1 MRLFVDNLTNIDFS
15 YLCPERG
22 LVGETWL
29 ANIELSGEP
38 DQQGMICDFGIVKKQ
53 LRQWLDNQLDH
64 CLLVPATSPHVS
76 IAQSDQQMSI
86 CLICRDSSRIDVEAP
101 ETSVSVID
109 TPRITPLSVA
119 QWCEEK
125 LDRMFP
131 NSKLAVSFSCEDI
144 KSPYYH
150 YSHGLKKHGG
160 DCQRIAHG
168 HRSKLLIWRNGI
180 LAQDLVSE
188 WANRWS
194 DIYIA
199 TQEDCVANTGD
210 AMTFSYTASQGHF
223 RLSIPSSRCY
233 LIDTDTTVEYIAQH
247 LANKISAAYPTDH
260 IVVKAF
266 EGIGKGA
273 IAEVKAQNLEQ

>member
-29 ANIELSGEP
+29 ANIELTGEP
-38 DQQGMICDFGIVKKQ
+38 DQQGMICDFGVVKKQ
-53 LRQWLDNQLDH
+53 LRQWLDNHLDH
-64 CLLVPATSPHVS
+64 CLLVPANAPDIVS
-76 IAQSDQQMSI
+76 AESDQQVSI
-86 CLICRDSSRIDVEAP
+86 SLRCRDDSLINIKAPKVAVNLIDA
-101 ETSVSVID
+101 
-109 TPRITPLSVA
+109 PRITPSSVA
-119 QWCEEK
+119 QCCEKE
-125 LDRMFP
+125 LERMFP
-131 NSKLAVSFSCEDI
+131 NSVLAISFTCEDI

-168 HRSKLLIWRNGI
+168 HRSKLLIWRNGV
-180 LAQDLVSE
+180 LSQDLMKD
-188 WANRWS
+188 WATKWS

-199 TQEDCVANTGD
+199 TREDCVADTGD
-210 AMTFSYTASQGHF
+210 MLTFEYEASQGRF
-223 RLSIPSSRCY
+223 RLTIPSARCY
-233 LIDTDTTVEYIAQH
+233 MIDTDTTVEYIAQH
-247 LANKISAAYPTDH
+247 LANKIGAAYPADH

-273 IAEVKAQNLEQ
+273 IAEANR